1 MIHILLV
8 EDNPA
13 DAFLTQEALG
23 QEPFGNG
30 KQVTVVMDGQEALSF
45 LHREG
50 QYAGVRPPDLILLDL
65 NLPKTDG
72 RTVLAEIKHD
82 PRLKHIPVVV
92 FTSSADPYDV
102 QQSYALHANCYV
114 IKPLDLDNFFQVVRD
129 VVKFWALTAS
139 LPSRAS
145 GDPGDLYDGSYQD
158 EI

>member
-23 QEPFGNG
+23 QEPFSNG
-30 KQVTVVMDGQEALSF
+30 KKVTVVMDGQEALAF
-45 LHREG
+45 LRREG
-50 QYAGVRPPDLILLDL
+50 QYAGVRRPDLILLDL

-92 FTSSADPYDV
+92 FTSSADPHDV
-102 QQSYALHANCYV
+102 LQSYALYANCYV
-114 IKPLDLDNFFQVVRD
+114 IKPLDLDNFFQVVRN
-129 VVKFWALTAS
+129 VVNFWALTAS
-139 LPSRAS
+139 LPSRVS
-145 GDPGDLYDGSYQD
+145 GDPGDLYGGFYPD
-158 EI
+158 ET